1 MVVSGIFLGLGVAS
15 RFGLRHLRTEDVSGH
30 VVLITGGSR
39 GLGLGLAREFARRG
53 CRIVICGRDEDALTR
68 ARDELRDSGAD
79 ILAIPCDVSDGRQID
94 RLVAETTERFG
105 PIDILVAN
113 AGQIGVGPFATTTEA
128 DFENAL
134 DVMFWGVLRP
144 IRAVLPA
151 MRTRGR
157 GRIVTITSI
166 GGKVSVP
173 HLMPYSAAKFA
184 AVGLSEG
191 LRAELAGTGIR
202 VTTVVPGL
210 MRTGSHLNVEFRG
223 NPDAEYAWFS
233 LGASLPVVSM
243 DAARAAAQIVAATV
257 RGDTEVILSLPA
269 AVLARVHGLAPGLT
283 TDILALVNRLLP
295 SAPADGGSRA
305 RGYEIES
312 RRHASLLDAATTLG
326 REAASRF
333 NQTPPPIPTEG
344 KRP

>member
-68 ARDELRDSGAD
+68 ARDELETPVPIFWRSPATS
-79 ILAIPCDVSDGRQID
+79 AMDVKSIGWWPRPPND
-94 RLVAETTERFG
+94 FG

-243 DAARAAAQIVAATV
+243 DAARAAAADRRRHGPWRHGGDPLATG
-257 RGDTEVILSLPA
+257 RRARPGPRARSRLDHRHFGAGEPIA
-269 AVLARVHGLAPGLT
+269 AVRPGRWRQQGARV
-283 TDILALVNRLLP
+283 
-295 SAPADGGSRA
+295 
-305 RGYEIES
+305 
-312 RRHASLLDAATTLG
+312 
-326 REAASRF
+326 
-333 NQTPPPIPTEG
+333 
-344 KRP
+344 